1 MNSLLSFSHTIN
13 NHSQSLTLLNKH
25 ALDINTKLNN
35 IEQKIKD
42 FELIQ
47 NKLQNHIL
55 SSEGSKSQPQSS
67 SPVSEDRIRI
77 IIKEYVDIALKN
89 ILEVKSTPVTQSSYA
104 TPVTQSSYATPV
116 TQSSYAPPVSQ
127 SSYMNQNG
135 NNLPN
140 FSSTPNFSD
149 DNNVFA
155 QLEQAYN
162 TNITDN
168 TDIIIEEK
176 KVKKPVGRKSTKK
189 L

>member
-67 SPVSEDRIRI
+67 SSVSEDRIRI
-77 IIKEYVDIALKN
+77 IVKEYVDIALKN
-89 ILEVKSTPVTQSSYA
+89 ILEVKSTQPSVSSYATPVSQSSYA
-104 TPVTQSSYATPV
+104 TPVP
-116 TQSSYAPPVSQ
+116 Q
-127 SSYMNQNG
+127 SSYMNQNV

-189 L
+189 

>member
-25 ALDINTKLNN
+25 ALDINTKINN

-55 SSEGSKSQPQSS
+55 SSEGSKSQPQST

-89 ILEVKSTPVTQSSYA
+89 ILEVKSTPVPQSSY
-104 TPVTQSSYATPV
+104 V
-116 TQSSYAPPVSQ
+116 
-127 SSYMNQNG
+127 NQNG

-162 TNITDN
+162 TNIIDN

-189 L
+189 